1 MKGGILA
8 AFLAG
13 EGIVAWRIV
22 HKEHR
27 IPAPGAL
34 LAIGAL
40 FVAGALVAE
49 WYPPSEKLILAVLV
63 GLDVAALMNVLPAGL
78 GGQIAQADTAAA
90 GALSGK
96 GTAAPKA
103 GTSGSAAGEGNL
115 GPLAQGG

>member
-34 LAIGAL
+34 LAIAGL
-40 FVAGALVAE
+40 FMAGALVAE

-78 GGQIAQADTAAA
+78 AGQVSQVETAAA
-90 GALSGK
+90 GAQ
-96 GTAAPKA
+96 GTGGTPGEASIPHPK
-103 GTSGSAAGEGNL
+103 
-115 GPLAQGG
+115 